1 MRSLAVNPSQLHL
14 TDSTTYQR
22 MLHGLSRLA
31 EEISVELDLRTST
44 RRLNPHPHP
53 HPHPHP
59 YPHPEPTQVPIA
71 CERRL
76 SAQKRV
82 ELLTPPLESF
92 VHAEGALRV

>member
-1 MRSLAVNPSQLHL
+1 MAPTLLCASS
-14 TDSTTYQR
+14 D
-22 MLHGLSRLA
+22 
-31 EEISVELDLRTST
+31 
-44 RRLNPHPHP
+44 
-53 HPHPHP
+53 P
-59 YPHPEPTQVPIA
+59 YPYPEPTQVPIA